1 MREAA
6 DHTRTDKFTAGLSW
20 LAEQFGTCT
29 RPEFGRR
36 FPPDGPA
43 LLDGL
48 VSLGYV
54 RYRRSS
60 DDYALTEAGYRRER
74 AKPAPREPAPA

>member
-6 DHTRTDKFTAGLSW
+6 DHDRTQKFTAGLNW
-20 LAEQFGTCT
+20 LAEQFGTAT
-29 RPEFGRR
+29 RAEFGRQ

-48 VSLGYV
+48 VSLGYA
-54 RYRRSS
+54 RFRPKS

-74 AKPAPREPAPA
+74 AKPAQDPAQA

>member
-6 DHTRTDKFTAGLSW
+6 DHARAQKFTAGLSW

-29 RPEFGRR
+29 RPEFGRQ

-43 LLDGL
+43 VLDGL
-48 VSLGYV
+48 VSLGYA
-54 RYRRSS
+54 RYRPAH
-60 DDYALTEAGYRRER
+60 DDYALTEAGYRREQ
-74 AKPAPREPAPA
+74 AKPAQEPAQA